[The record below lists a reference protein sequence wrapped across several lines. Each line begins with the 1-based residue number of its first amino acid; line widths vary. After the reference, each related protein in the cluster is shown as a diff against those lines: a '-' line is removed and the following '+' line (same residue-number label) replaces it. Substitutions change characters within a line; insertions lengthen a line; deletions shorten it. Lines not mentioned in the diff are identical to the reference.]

1 MKTKIYALIT
11 LLLAPISLISIRA
24 QTVPS
29 STPTT
34 VNQPRANYNS
44 QLNTSTGSSMTFS
57 NSSGQTFTVDQLA
70 NQLKMLR
77 TAVDQ
82 TLPMLTAFNQS
93 SAATGSSQDI
103 KGRLE
108 GLVSG
113 ALSHNTSSPTVSNLL
128 SSLKGV
134 LGSNTNTASATDA
147 KTLQDLATLQND
159 LQPLPPLLQSLNIGG
174 SSTTPNSSQ
183 IISSPAN
190 AGYNASQTNAPGTT
204 PTPTGRQ

>member
-1 MKTKIYALIT
+1 MLTV
-11 LLLAPISLISIRA
+11 LLAVVGIVSVWA
-24 QTVPS
+24 QTTPS
-29 STPTT
+29 SAPTSVNTPT
-34 VNQPRANYNS
+34 ANYNNQS
-44 QLNTSTGSSMTFS
+44 STAVSSSMTFS
-57 NSSGQTFTVDQLA
+57 NSSGQAFTVDQLA

-93 SAATGSSQDI
+93 SAATGSSI

-113 ALSHNTSSPTVSNLL
+113 ALNHNTSSPTVSNLL
-128 SSLKGV
+128 TSLKGV
-134 LGSNTNTASATDA
+134 LGSSTNTTSATDA

-159 LQPLPPLLQSLNIGG
+159 LQPLPPLLQSLNIGA

-190 AGYNASQTNAPGTT
+190 AGYNVSQTNSPGST